1 MTTPNAI
8 TELLAALDDD
18 PQLEAMLRQRL
29 LTKEILD
36 LPQKVAELT
45 DAVSDLASTIAEM
58 ARVSDQ
64 RLTAVENRLDAVENR
79 LGTVEVRLD
88 AVEVRLGAVE
98 NRLGA
103 VENRVDDVALKV
115 DDLTVQQTTMQG
127 QLNHLSD
134 QLNHLSDQQTIM
146 QGQINHLSDQQTTM
160 QGQQTTMQG
169 QQTTM
174 QGQQTTMQGQLNNLT
189 GTDYE
194 RKVVRRAHRIVRRH
208 LGVSN
213 GQVLVAINRPDG
225 QTITD
230 LLDAGADQ
238 GIITEDDADELDR
251 ADIILRGNSP
261 DGDDVYVVGE
271 ISITIDDGDIDRAD
285 HRSRILQN
293 ASRVATRAAVI
304 GSSISDANRERAAN
318 SRVTVVILD
327 E

>member
-1 MTTPNAI
+1 MMTNP
-8 TELLAALDDD
+8 L
-18 PQLEAMLRQRL
+18 
-29 LTKEILD
+29 
-36 LPQKVAELT
+36 
-45 DAVSDLASTIAEM
+45 
-58 ARVSDQ
+58 
-64 RLTAVENRLDAVENR
+64 
-79 LGTVEVRLD
+79 
-88 AVEVRLGAVE
+88 
-98 NRLGA
+98 
-103 VENRVDDVALKV
+103 ALKV

-134 QLNHLSDQQTIM
+134 QQTTMQGQLNHLSDQQTIM

>member
-18 PQLEAMLRQRL
+18 PQLEAMLRQRI

-88 AVEVRLGAVE
+88 AVDVRLGAVE

-134 QLNHLSDQQTIM
+134 QQTIM
-146 QGQINHLSDQQTTM
+146 QGQLNHLSD
-160 QGQQTTMQG
+160 QQTTMQG

>member
-1 MTTPNAI
+1 
-8 TELLAALDDD
+8 
-18 PQLEAMLRQRL
+18 
-29 LTKEILD
+29 
-36 LPQKVAELT
+36 
-45 DAVSDLASTIAEM
+45 M

-134 QLNHLSDQQTIM
+134 QQTIMQGQLNHLSDQQTIM
-146 QGQINHLSDQQTTM
+146 QGQINHLSD
-160 QGQQTTMQG
+160 QQTTMQG

>member
-18 PQLEAMLRQRL
+18 PQLEAMLRQRI

-98 NRLGA
+98 NR
-103 VENRVDDVALKV
+103 VDDVALKV
-115 DDLTVQQTTMQG
+115 DDLTVQQTAMQG
-127 QLNHLSD
+127 

-146 QGQINHLSDQQTTM
+146 QGQINHLSD
-160 QGQQTTMQG
+160 